1 MELTI
6 LRHNQQQTPERKKFT
21 PIAASTPPP
30 SLKLNK
36 LEPLPEYKR
45 DSTDSIELESLYI
58 APSLNHNAA
67 NNTVS
72 LYAINCFKLFQP
84 QKRKQNLSDS
94 SRRQIDSTTLGL
106 TSLTSFPQMSQTLA
120 SKFSSIR
127 KSFRGSKNSIKK
139 VRLFGII

>member
-1 MELTI
+1 MDGT
-6 LRHNQQQTPERKKFT
+6 F
-21 PIAASTPPP
+21 
-30 SLKLNK
+30 LNF
-36 LEPLPEYKR
+36 
-45 DSTDSIELESLYI
+45 I
-58 APSLNHNAA
+58 
-67 NNTVS
+67 
-72 LYAINCFKLFQP
+72 QP

-139 VRLFGII
+139 VWNLSFLNFVTYLQSLTTPEFSLNRSNASDNVFEDSQDVESQNNNNGVGRNSLRVGV

>member
-6 LRHNQQQTPERKKFT
+6 LRHNQEWVALFHDFSIILKKKVDHNKQHTPERKKFT

-58 APSLNHNAA
+58 APSLNQNAA

-72 LYAINCFKLFQP
+72 YL
-84 QKRKQNLSDS
+84 
-94 SRRQIDSTTLGL
+94 
-106 TSLTSFPQMSQTLA
+106 
-120 SKFSSIR
+120 
-127 KSFRGSKNSIKK
+127 
-139 VRLFGII
+139 